1 MCGRYENVDLY
12 CDTST
17 TYTVLSP
24 NFRCSDVFPVYG
36 LTLSQF
42 QAQNPSVLCAAP
54 IPPSTVLNVASPAS
68 LIPCS
73 VFYTTQQSPHTL
85 SLTAPSPSHLLLP
98 ASRSQGDT
106 CADLALYFKLRSS
119 CPSAS
124 CTFKFQALNP
134 SLDCTANGGLLQPEQ
149 AVCVERVTEKVG
161 LIPVCSQYYLV
172 QSAETC
178 ESIRNVPFPALS
190 PIDFFRLNPGIKCSR
205 LIPKTNVDGFT
216 GFEACIASST
226 SYTQGK
232 CPRANAYVVGTGDRC
247 TAIQVKFFRGI
258 KGCYRKV
265 NGYDCIDKLVK
276 STRVC
281 LPDKVKLQKG
291 VCDN

>member
-1 MCGRYENVDLY
+1 MQASFG
-12 CDTST
+12 DTSN
-17 TYTVLSP
+17 TYTVLAA
-24 NFRCSDVFPVYG
+24 NVRCSDVFPVYG
-36 LTLSQF
+36 LTLAQF
-42 QAQNPSVLCAAP
+42 QDQNPSVSCAAP
-54 IPPSTVLNVASPAS
+54 IPPSTVLKVASPAS
-68 LIPCS
+68 LILCS
-73 VFYTTQQSPHTL
+73 VFYTTQ
-85 SLTAPSPSHLLLP
+85 
-98 ASRSQGDT
+98 QGDT

-119 CPSAS
+119 CPSSA
-124 CTFKFQALNP
+124 CTAKFQALNP

-149 AVCVERVTEKVG
+149 AVCVERMSDQVG

-178 ESIRNVPFPALS
+178 DSIRNVPFPALS
-190 PIDFFRLNPGIKCSR
+190 PVDFFRLNPGIKCNR

-226 SYTQGK
+226 SYTQGL

-247 TAIQVKFFRGI
+247 TGLQVKYFRGI

-281 LPDKVKLQKG
+281 LPDKVKLKKG
-291 VCDN
+291 KCDN

>member
-1 MCGRYENVDLY
+1 MTHAVPG
-12 CDTST
+12 DTNT

-24 NFRCSDVFPVYG
+24 NVRCSDVFPVYG
-36 LTLSQF
+36 LTLAQF
-42 QAQNPSVLCAAP
+42 QDQNPSVSCAAP

-73 VFYTTQQSPHTL
+73 VFYTTQQ
-85 SLTAPSPSHLLLP
+85 
-98 ASRSQGDT
+98 GDT
-106 CADLALYFKLRSS
+106 CEGIAGYLGVD
-119 CPSAS
+119 
-124 CTFKFQALNP
+124 FQALNP
-134 SLDCTANGGLLQPEQ
+134 SLDCTANGGLLQPDQ
-149 AVCVERVTEKVG
+149 AVCVERIKNNVG

-178 ESIRNVPFPALS
+178 ESIRNVPYPPLS
-190 PIDFFRLNPGIKCSR
+190 PVDFFRLNPGIKCNR
-205 LIPKTNVDGFT
+205 LIPNTDVGSFT
-216 GFEACIASST
+216 GFEACIASAM
-226 SYTQGK
+226 SYTQGT

-247 TAIQVKFFRGI
+247 TGLQVKYFRGS

-281 LPDKVKLQKG
+281 LPDKVKLKKG